1 MWLLMCS
8 TRKGAAKYFTLAV
21 ARRFLSP
28 CFYLPYTA
36 QHRRTQKTHRRS
48 GRVLPQG
55 HEPVV
60 RLMCVAERSLPLWSH
75 CEARVCFRSWNRSP
89 GEVSKV
95 RATGP
100 AASRRNLCFG
110 LAQNLILRIF
120 GVPYSIPQITTA
132 CPAGTPWA
140 RNGSSPWYGPFWAQ
154 ASTFLSCWFACSSD
168 SPVQTLQRRRPLH
181 PRDARL
187 LNLERLA
194 LALLLVLVLVLL
206 LVLVLPPPL
215 PPPLKSPRSFSLSSS
230 HHRAKPHSL
239 LLRHARTQFGV
250 PRPASPPC
258 PGTADRHR
266 RIPA

>member
-1 MWLLMCS
+1 VKLACAYDAGIGRPERLARS
-8 TRKGAAKYFTLAV
+8 VQQAEPPADATFVLGSPKTLFCVYSA
-21 ARRFLSP
+21 FLTVFP
-28 CFYLPYTA
+28 KL
-36 QHRRTQKTHRRS
+36 Q
-48 GRVLPQG
+48 L
-55 HEPVV
+55 
-60 RLMCVAERSLPLWSH
+60 
-75 CEARVCFRSWNRSP
+75 
-89 GEVSKV
+89 
-95 RATGP
+95 
-100 AASRRNLCFG
+100 
-110 LAQNLILRIF
+110 
-120 GVPYSIPQITTA
+120 A

-194 LALLLVLVLVLL
+194 LALLLVLLL
-206 LVLVLPPPL
+206 LLPPPL
-215 PPPLKSPRSFSLSSS
+215 PPPFKSPRSFSLSSS

-250 PRPASPPC
+250 PRPASLPC